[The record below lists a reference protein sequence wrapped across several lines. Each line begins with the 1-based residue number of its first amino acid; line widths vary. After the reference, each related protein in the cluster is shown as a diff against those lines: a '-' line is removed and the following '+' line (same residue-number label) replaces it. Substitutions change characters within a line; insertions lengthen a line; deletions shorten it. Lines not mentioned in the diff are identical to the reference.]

1 MEILIGFRDPNLV
14 AIKDFYE
21 YTTKINYFALLIND
35 PKTSVRD
42 MFIRCLGDWFLSFK
56 INIFQLNYLFEY

>member
-1 MEILIGFRDPNLV
+1 VEILIGFRDPNLV

-21 YTTKINYFALLIND
+21 YSTKINYFALLIND

-42 MFIRCLGDWFLSFK
+42 MFIRCLGDWF
-56 INIFQLNYLFEY
+56 Y